1 MYVHSFTCHL
11 RPAHMVLVK
20 VQEHICSSCGYPQ
33 NPKTMDSRCM
43 INTGNTVCDCVQ
55 RRLLQ
60 SQCAQRMVNNNARNV
75 GCLQLSKMM
84 EESESKKQTQAEV
97 QLLQHTVDD
106 LTNQVAGLQEDL
118 SIAQASSSTLQ
129 QELEATRCKTV
140 TCFQDDEI
148 ACTSITP
155 QTC

>member
-1 MYVHSFTCHL
+1 
-11 RPAHMVLVK
+11 
-20 VQEHICSSCGYPQ
+20 
-33 NPKTMDSRCM
+33 
-43 INTGNTVCDCVQ
+43 
-55 RRLLQ
+55 
-60 SQCAQRMVNNNARNV
+60 MVNNNARNV
-75 GCLQLSKMM
+75 ARLQLSKMM
-84 EESESKKQTQAEV
+84 EESESKQQTEAEV

-140 TCFQDDEI
+140 TCPQDAKI
-148 ACTSITP
+148 ACMSITP